1 MPLSISYVRSL
12 DEVIDAAA
20 IFLSRE
26 GDLFVPQRIVV
37 PTAGAKAWLVAELA
51 KRLGAKKANGSSGG
65 DGIVANVVF
74 SYPGTISALIS
85 ADTRPPD
92 DPWEVERLAFTI
104 LEVLAKEDAG
114 KQALRQIVQ
123 RAGGPLLA
131 ARRIAD
137 RFDHYHFRRSGMIL
151 EWETGKPNLSP
162 EANAAGSRVER
173 PLSQRDRWQFD
184 LWREVRQVIAEPS
197 PPARERTA
205 EGPAPE
211 AVLVAGLQGLSLHQ
225 IALLE
230 RLAEMPTTA
239 GQGCD
244 VEVLLVHPSSRL
256 RQVWV
261 EQSPP
266 VSKDL
271 APARGEPQLTNTDDP
286 LVEAW
291 LRGTRESQWLLASQG
306 LSVSHRDSAPSPTT
320 TAKTTLLAQMQKTV
334 ASGEQPQADAGHQN
348 FSNADQSV
356 RIHRC
361 HDLSR
366 QAEVL
371 HEAILHAFRELPD
384 LAPHEVVILSPQIAK
399 LAPHL
404 EAVFNREVTGAE
416 QAGQNAQLQLPLL
429 VADRGI
435 REVSP
440 GAELLAAII
449 ELAGSRC
456 SVDAMLTVATHPLV
470 LTHYGCD
477 EGTIDSWQ
485 QCIERTKIRWGFDA
499 ARRRRGG
506 LDCDNLPAHTWRLGL
521 ERMLLGAVM
530 PDGDPEPVL
539 GDVVPL
545 RSVAT
550 ADIQSLAP
558 LITIVGVLD
567 ELDSES
573 AESRPVGEWC
583 DLLERTLGRL
593 AGETSDDL
601 ATPLRELDS
610 LRQAAATARG
620 SAPADVSV
628 PWHDLKTMLA
638 ARLAAPVGQ
647 QPLRTGV
654 ITATSLIP
662 LRGVPFRV
670 VCLAG
675 YDDDAVAPQERDS
688 EDLAE
693 RQQLLGDPDR
703 GLEVRRQL
711 LDCLLAAEDRLI
723 ITCTG
728 MSVKNNEVLPLATPL
743 AEFTDFAARH
753 GVPPL
758 QQNGKTFSGIEV
770 IHPRHACSRKN
781 FIAGADGVLGTEEPF
796 SHDAAAL
803 ATAHSLGQPAAPAV
817 VAIVDEA
824 QDTDQ
829 QHEVI
834 QLDWLAEFMN
844 DPLWPYVR
852 KTLGINTWRDD
863 DLSIPAT
870 LPLALATL
878 EKRNLQ
884 DDYLERLTETGNQQ
898 AFSVSWQQAVR
909 ANGEVPVLGYG
920 DAAIREITE
929 FSAELLQLA
938 IAEQVPLNQRHP
950 KDVTLSLSGI
960 TVAGTIERCYPD
972 AEHVEAVVLVRPDA
986 KKSGSR
992 EFLRTKMLAVVQ
1004 LLAARA
1010 SGCDV
1015 AEAIVLNQHEKWY
1028 PGAVKTLERGVVPQ
1042 EAAQKRTIILDDWID
1057 QAQARALLT
1066 ELCHLY
1072 QRAAVTPFGTFG
1084 KTSQLLISDRADAE
1098 AKFNAFT
1105 SGKDFTRS
1113 LELVVYGS
1121 APGFSDVFP
1130 DDATVN
1136 AFYTRFHGL
1145 TNIKSNSQYRYIPDA
1160 PQS

>member
-1 MPLSISYVRSL
+1 MPLSISFVHSL
-12 DEVIDAAA
+12 GDVIDSAAR
-20 IFLSRE
+20 FLSRP

-51 KRLGAKKANGSSGG
+51 QRLGANKTTNGSFGG
-65 DGIVANVVF
+65 DGIVANVAF
-74 SYPGTISALIS
+74 SYPGTISSLIS

-92 DPWEVERLAFTI
+92 DPWAVERLAFTI
-104 LEVLAKEDAG
+104 LEVLVEDAAG
-114 KQALRQIVQ
+114 TRTFSRFVE

-137 RFDHYHFRRSGMIL
+137 RFDHYHFRRPGMML
-151 EWETGKPNLSP
+151 EWEAGKPVLSP
-162 EANAAGSRVER
+162 EADTVGGRVDR

-184 LWREVRQVIAEPS
+184 LWQRVRKAIAEPS

-244 VEVLLVHPSSRL
+244 VGVLLVHPSPPL
-256 RQVWV
+256 RQAWAK
-261 EQSPP
+261 QAPP
-266 VSKDL
+266 VFKGL
-271 APARGEPQLTNTDDP
+271 APARGELQPDSETDP

-306 LSVSHRDSAPSPTT
+306 HDVPHIAVAANLPTATNASLLSR
-320 TAKTTLLAQMQKTV
+320 MQQTV
-334 ASGEQPQADAGHQN
+334 AGGELPETAAGHPA
-348 FSNADQSV
+348 FDKADQSV

-371 HEAILHAFRELPD
+371 HDAILHAFRDLPN
-384 LAPHEVVILSPQIAK
+384 LTPHEVVILSPQIAR

-404 EAVFNREVTGAE
+404 EAVFNREVTGDE
-416 QAGQNAQLQLPLL
+416 QAGKKSQLQLPLL

-435 REVSP
+435 RDVSQ

-449 ELAGSRC
+449 ELVGSRC
-456 SVDAMLTVATHPLV
+456 SVDAMLAVATHPLV
-470 LTHYGCD
+470 LAHFGGD
-477 EGTIDSWQ
+477 QGTIGSWQ
-485 QCIERTKIRWGFDA
+485 QCIDRTKIRWGFDA
-499 ARRRRGG
+499 GRRRRGG

-539 GDVVPL
+539 GEVVPL

-558 LITIVGVLD
+558 LITIVGILD

-573 AESRPVGEWC
+573 AENRPAGEWC

-601 ATPLRELDS
+601 ATPLRELDG

-620 SAPADVSV
+620 SAPADVPV

-743 AEFTDFAARH
+743 AEFTDFASRH
-753 GVPPL
+753 GVPPS

-770 IHPRHACSRKN
+770 IHPRHACSHKN
-781 FIAGADGVLGTEEPF
+781 FVAGGDGVLGTEVAF

-803 ATAHSLGQPAAPAV
+803 ATAEALKQPEAPRAV
-817 VAIVDEA
+817 AVNDPP
-824 QDTDQ
+824 TTP

-834 QLDWLAEFMN
+834 QLDWLAEFMH

-852 KTLGINTWRDD
+852 KTLGISTWRDD
-863 DLSIPAT
+863 DPSIPAT
-870 LPLALATL
+870 LPLELPKF
-878 EKRNLQ
+878 EKRTLQ
-884 DDYLERLTETGNQQ
+884 DDYLERLIETGNPQ
-898 AFSVSWQQAVR
+898 AFRVSWQQAVR

-920 DAAIREITE
+920 EAAIREIDE

-938 IAEQVPLNQRHP
+938 REENVPLNQRHP
-950 KDVTLSLSGI
+950 KDVTLSLGGV

-972 AEHVEAVVLVRPDA
+972 AEHVETVVLVRPDA
-986 KKSGSR
+986 KESGSGQFPR
-992 EFLRTKMLAVVQ
+992 IKMLAVVQ

-1010 SGCDV
+1010 SGCG
-1015 AEAIVLNQHEKWY
+1015 AATALVLNQHKDWS
-1028 PGAVKTLERGVVPQ
+1028 PGALKKNGKPQ
-1042 EAAQKRTIILDDWID
+1042 PAAQKRTITLADGID

-1066 ELCHLY
+1066 ALCQLY
-1072 QRAAVTPFGTFG
+1072 QQAAVKPYGTFG
-1084 KTSQLLISDRADAE
+1084 TTSQLLTSDRAEAE

-1105 SGKDFTRS
+1105 SQRGFPTS
-1113 LELVVYGS
+1113 SELVVHGG
-1121 APGFSDVFP
+1121 APEFADVFP
-1130 DDATVN
+1130 DDVGVN

-1145 TNIKSNSQYRYIPDA
+1145 TNINRQYRYIPDA
-1160 PQS
+1160 P